1 MMQASLVYSVR
12 LAVYAVMM
20 TLLCTFATAAQQQ
33 TQSPPEDW
41 MPGHMWGGPGRKH
54 GPMMGGQ
61 WGEYRQG
68 WGDMLG
74 RDRRWQM
81 SVVRHHYVMQYGIPQ
96 QYYGKFNPLSATQ
109 DNLRAGAE
117 LYQAHCA
124 SCHGAEGYGDG
135 KAGKDLQPPP
145 SNLAVLMQMGMMAR
159 DEYLYW
165 TIAEGGTALNTN
177 MPAFKDTLS
186 ENATWQLV
194 LHLRGLRSN

>member
-20 TLLCTFATAAQQQ
+20 TLLFTFATAAQQQ
-33 TQSPPEDW
+33 TQPPPEDW
-41 MPGHMWGGPGRKH
+41 MPGHMWGGPGRMP

-61 WGEYRQG
+61 WDDCCRRG
-68 WGDMLG
+68 WGDMPG

-96 QYYGKFNPLSATQ
+96 QYYSKFNPLSATQ

-124 SCHGAEGYGDG
+124 RCHGAEGYGDG
-135 KAGKDLQPPP
+135 ADGKNMQPPP

-165 TIAEGGTALNTN
+165 TIAEGGTALNTA

-186 ENATWQLV
+186 ENAIWQLI
-194 LHLRGLRSN
+194 LHLRGL